1 MKRRAPAICI
11 LALWLPLCAA
21 GNGFASPASDAIRAA
36 YTRLDAAY
44 GRRDVPG
51 IAALYAPG
59 FARHGFGGMEDLAQ
73 NRRALK
79 DSFDGTKTVK
89 AATSIKSLTVRR
101 GRAEAIVARRVDFT
115 LPAPLPDLPPPY
127 FTVDVSE
134 EHWLKTPS
142 GWRLTLMRETP
153 LQPVLWRL
161 SVRDQT
167 IRRRIIADPENPALL
182 ARMKAIDDADRAEMK
197 RIIQKYGWPGFD
209 LVGTQGAEIA
219 GGIIQHSDDDR
230 TFQKRC
236 LPLLRAAVRR
246 GQAMPSSL
254 ALLTDRLLRASGKP
268 QVYGTQLVTDGRG
281 NFVPPPLRDPARVD
295 QRRASVGLGPLAE
308 YLKRSQQL
316 YHPTSEPATPKAAP

>member
-1 MKRRAPAICI
+1 MKRRAPATCI

-101 GRAEAIVARRVDFT
+101 GRAE
-115 LPAPLPDLPPPY
+115 
-127 FTVDVSE
+127 
-134 EHWLKTPS
+134 
-142 GWRLTLMRETP
+142 
-153 LQPVLWRL
+153 
-161 SVRDQT
+161 
-167 IRRRIIADPENPALL
+167 
-182 ARMKAIDDADRAEMK
+182 MK

-219 GGIIQHSDDDR
+219 WGIIQHSDDDR